1 MPVAEAEGLSQAS
14 NQKGR
19 GQRIRQ
25 LRAQESSEQ
34 PEPRERVTSAGTLRV
49 YSSTPIA
56 RPEKPLP
63 PCTEVRLLNT
73 SRLLP
78 ARYSESVLTRIA
90 DNDEDLQQIFA
101 LDNATNQRLLS
112 EQNLRLGITVRELVF
127 HVPHQRIINA
137 AFTHPHPLGSRF
149 STPFRGAWYAG
160 ADLATAKAEVLF
172 HRMVQFAEIAWNER
186 EELEYDQYLADF
198 SGSFHDLRPQAFRPQ
213 HEPGDCIQ
221 AAAVSAEPVTF
232 ETFRPCL
239 DPGSYIHSQQL
250 AMDLIGS
257 GSIGLLYPSTRR
269 SGGTCIVCFRP
280 SVVANVRKRDLY
292 RLTWN
297 PDKAPTF
304 MRAVRS
310 PATQAPPAASE
321 MSR

>member
-1 MPVAEAEGLSQAS
+1 MAS
-14 NQKGR
+14 TEKGR
-19 GQRIRQ
+19 GRRIRQ
-25 LRAQESSEQ
+25 LRAQES
-34 PEPRERVTSAGTLRV
+34 EPRERVTAAGTLRV
-49 YSSTPIA
+49 YSGKPAA
-56 RPEKPLP
+56 RAGKPLP
-63 PCTEVRLLNT
+63 PCSEIRLLNT

-90 DNDEDLQQIFA
+90 DNDQDLQQIFA
-101 LDNATNQRLLS
+101 LDNATNERLLA

-127 HVPHQRIINA
+127 HVPNQRIINA

-160 ADLATAKAEVLF
+160 VDLPTAKAEVLF

-186 EELEYDQYLADF
+186 EELEYDQYVADF

-221 AAAVSAEPVTF
+221 ASVDREEPVTF
-232 ETFRPCL
+232 ETFRACL
-239 DPGSYIHSQQL
+239 DPASYIHSQQL
-250 AMDLIGS
+250 AIELLEAGS
-257 GSIGLLYPSTRR
+257 VGLLYPSARR
-269 SGGTCIVCFRP
+269 SGGTCVVCFRP

-297 PDKAPTF
+297 PDKAPSF
-304 MRAVRS
+304 VRAERS
-310 PATQAPPAASE
+310 PATQAAPAAAE